1 MNYLDVVTR
10 DIRLSILLI
19 LLKGGTYSHNEFVIR
34 QALALPVFAHPISS
48 DRLRTELAW
57 LAEQNLIE
65 RAGTDDVW
73 SARLT
78 RRGKDVA
85 EGLTEVPGVK
95 CPDPEH

>member
-1 MNYLDVVTR
+1 MNFQEIITE

-19 LLKGGTYSHNEFVIR
+19 LLKGGSYSHNEFVLR
-34 QALALPVFAHPISS
+34 QALALPVFAHQISS
-48 DRLRTELAW
+48 DRLRTELSW

-65 RAGTDDVW
+65 RDGTHEVW
-73 SARLT
+73 SAKLT

-95 CPDPEH
+95 RPDPEH